1 MRAWFEWV
9 LYGLGLL
16 MLVATGLPLLRKNDW
31 WIRIFDFPRLQITA
45 VTGTVIAGWAWL
57 HHATAGASSQG
68 LVGSAFQ
75 ALLVVAFVYQC
86 CRMAPY
92 TPLARWQVQPARERS
107 TDTHLSLL
115 FSNVLMTNRESA
127 RLRDIIRQADP
138 DIVLA
143 VETDAWWQ
151 QELRDLERTHPHT
164 VQQPQGNT
172 YGMLLYSRLPLR
184 NAQVKFLVQDDIP
197 SIHAC
202 VQLRN
207 GKSVEMRCLHPRPP
221 APAENDRSTER
232 DAELLIVGKEI
243 KARQQPVVVLGD
255 LNDVAWSHTNH
266 VFRDV
271 SGLLDPRIG
280 RGFFHTFNAKWPL
293 IRFPL
298 DHCFH
303 SPHFRLVDFRRL
315 PACGSDHFPVYIC
328 LSYEPDASAEQPHPS
343 ADSQERA
350 EAEEK
355 IAEATTP

>member
-1 MRAWFEWV
+1 MTDWLAWG
-9 LYGLGLL
+9 LYGLGFL
-16 MLVATGLPLLRKNDW
+16 MLVATLLPLLRKDDW

-45 VTGTVIAGWAWL
+45 LTGVVLAGLLWWRPD
-57 HHATAGASSQG
+57 
-68 LVGSAFQ
+68 VGPGGVVDKIFL
-75 ALLVVAFVYQC
+75 ALLSAAFVYQC
-86 CRMAPY
+86 YRMLPY
-92 TPLARWQVQPARERS
+92 TRLARQQVQPSRERAG
-107 TDTHLSLL
+107 DTLVSLM
-115 FSNVLMTNRESA
+115 FCNVLMTNRDSA
-127 RLRDIIRQADP
+127 RLLALIREADP
-138 DIVLA
+138 DIVLT

-151 QELRDLERTHPHT
+151 HALRGLARSHPHT
-164 VQQPQGNT
+164 VHQPQDNT

-184 NAQVKFLVQDDIP
+184 NAEVKFLVQDDIP

-207 GKSVEMRCLHPRPP
+207 GQNVELRCLHPRPP
-221 APAENDRSTER
+221 APTENDRSTER

-255 LNDVAWSHTNH
+255 LNDVAWSHTNDL
-266 VFRDV
+266 FKNI
-271 SGLLDPRIG
+271 SGLLDPRVG

-303 SPHFRLVDFRRL
+303 STHFRLVDFRRL

-328 LSYEPDASAEQPHPS
+328 LSYEPEATAEQPQLH
-343 ADSQERA
+343 ADAQERE

-355 IAEATTP
+355 IAQV